1 MLCASLVLQG
11 GIVCA
16 VYFSS
21 AGGRNCV
28 VLLCAGGRN
37 CVVLC
42 T

>member
-1 MLCASLVLQG
+1 MLCASLVMEG

-28 VLLCAGGRN
+28 CCVLL
-37 CVVLC
+37 
-42 T
+42 